1 MSLMKLKGIFV
12 FLILVAGCS
21 TSEPARYAAKGKV
34 SIDGKPASLVMV
46 NFLPVDPNST
56 NRGSGPA
63 DANGEFTIGEDGK
76 NTGLPA
82 GDYKVTF
89 SQTLIN
95 GKPTL
100 AGSGGKVEEKVKTEV
115 EAVADDY
122 RDATKTP
129 VTAKI
134 GNGKNEFTFEIRS
147 KK

>member
-1 MSLMKLKGIFV
+1 
-12 FLILVAGCS
+12 
-21 TSEPARYAAKGKV
+21 
-34 SIDGKPASLVMV
+34 
-46 NFLPVDPNST
+46 
-56 NRGSGPA
+56 
-63 DANGEFTIGEDGK
+63 
-76 NTGLPA
+76 
-82 GDYKVTF
+82 VTF